1 MALAADNSTIAVTMS
16 EAVFNTNG
24 GSGAL
29 EVSDFTFSISGGSAT
44 LSAATPT
51 SISASGNVYT
61 LGIGL
66 SGTPTGDETLTVTL
80 AEAAVFD
87 AKANVSSISQS
98 NNTIKLNDK
107 GLPIITGVALAADN
121 TTLAVTMSEAVF
133 NTNGGSGALEAS
145 DFVFSISGGVATLSA
160 TTPTSISASGNV
172 YTLGLGLSGTPTG
185 DETLT
190 VNPASSAIFD
200 GSGNV
205 AATSQ
210 SNNTIKLNDQTAPV
224 ITAVSLAA
232 DNSTIAVTF
241 SVSVFNTDGGSGAL
255 EASDFT
261 LSVSND
267 GTAALAS
274 STPTSIS
281 ASGNIYTLG
290 INFST
295 AASGGETLTVNPAS
309 SAIFDASGNAAT
321 TTQSNNTIKLND
333 ATTTAVPTG
342 LTATAGNGQVSLAW
356 TANSESD
363 LASYKLYGDT
373 LASPTT
379 LVATITKGIV
389 TFVHTNLING
399 KTYYYR
405 ISSVDSSANESAK
418 SSDVS
423 ATPVDNTAPST
434 WISGLGGSSRDEG
447 GSIAIDNKG
456 NIFLAGYFGS
466 TADFDPSS
474 GTTNLTAAGS
484 YDIFLSK
491 YNTLGGIIWAK
502 RMGGIYAD
510 QAKSITIDGSANIY
524 ITGFISGDADFNGD
538 GTTDISTQGSS
549 DIFLAKFDSSGT
561 LSWAKAIGGSGSD
574 YGQDIAVDGN
584 GNIYITGYFS
594 SAMDI
599 DPSSGTT
606 TLTSSGGSDA
616 FVAVYTNDG
625 AFVRGFSTGSS
636 EDDYAYSL
644 DLDAS
649 NNVHI
654 TGNYSGT
661 VDFDPSSGTS
671 NLTSSGEYDIFVQ
684 KLSSAGAF
692 IWAKSFGGS
701 VSDYGQGIDVGAG
714 GNVIITGYFSGT
726 ADFDPGSGTTNL
738 TSGGN
743 DDMFF
748 VKLNSS
754 GELTF
759 AKPLGGTGTDRAT
772 AVAVDGL
779 GAIHLAGA
787 YSGTVDFDPG
797 SGSTNLTS
805 GGDTDIFLGKYSS
818 SGALNWA

>member
-1 MALAADNSTIAVTMS
+1 
-16 EAVFNTNG
+16 
-24 GSGAL
+24 
-29 EVSDFTFSISGGSAT
+29 
-44 LSAATPT
+44 
-51 SISASGNVYT
+51 
-61 LGIGL
+61 
-66 SGTPTGDETLTVTL
+66 
-80 AEAAVFD
+80 
-87 AKANVSSISQS
+87 
-98 NNTIKLNDK
+98 
-107 GLPIITGVALAADN
+107 
-121 TTLAVTMSEAVF
+121 MSEAVF

-423 ATPVDNTAPST
+423 ATPVDN
-434 WISGLGGSSRDEG
+434 
-447 GSIAIDNKG
+447 
-456 NIFLAGYFGS
+456 
-466 TADFDPSS
+466 
-474 GTTNLTAAGS
+474 
-484 YDIFLSK
+484 LS
-491 YNTLGGIIWAK
+491 LI
-502 RMGGIYAD
+502 
-510 QAKSITIDGSANIY
+510 
-524 ITGFISGDADFNGD
+524 
-538 GTTDISTQGSS
+538 
-549 DIFLAKFDSSGT
+549 
-561 LSWAKAIGGSGSD
+561 
-574 YGQDIAVDGN
+574 
-584 GNIYITGYFS
+584 
-594 SAMDI
+594 
-599 DPSSGTT
+599 
-606 TLTSSGGSDA
+606 
-616 FVAVYTNDG
+616 
-625 AFVRGFSTGSS
+625 
-636 EDDYAYSL
+636 
-644 DLDAS
+644 
-649 NNVHI
+649 HI
-654 TGNYSGT
+654 
-661 VDFDPSSGTS
+661 
-671 NLTSSGEYDIFVQ
+671 
-684 KLSSAGAF
+684 
-692 IWAKSFGGS
+692 
-701 VSDYGQGIDVGAG
+701 
-714 GNVIITGYFSGT
+714 
-726 ADFDPGSGTTNL
+726 
-738 TSGGN
+738 
-743 DDMFF
+743 
-748 VKLNSS
+748 
-754 GELTF
+754 
-759 AKPLGGTGTDRAT
+759 
-772 AVAVDGL
+772 
-779 GAIHLAGA
+779 
-787 YSGTVDFDPG
+787 
-797 SGSTNLTS
+797 
-805 GGDTDIFLGKYSS
+805 
-818 SGALNWA
+818 